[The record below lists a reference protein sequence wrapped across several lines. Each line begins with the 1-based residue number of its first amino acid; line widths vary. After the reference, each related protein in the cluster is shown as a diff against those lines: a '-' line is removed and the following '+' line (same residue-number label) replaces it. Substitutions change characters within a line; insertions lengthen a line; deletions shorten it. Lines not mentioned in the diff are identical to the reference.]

1 MTSLSAD
8 VRVSRGSFDLH
19 VEFSLA
25 ESRTLAIVGPNGAGK
40 SSLVGVLAGFV
51 EADEGRV
58 LVGDRVLTDTAAGID
73 VPMDKRRVG
82 VVFQDHLLFPHLTA
96 LQNVAFGPRSVGRAN
111 ATELAAAW
119 LDRLGI
125 ASLAAQRPRQLS
137 GGQAQR
143 VALARTLAA
152 DPDVLVLDEPFA
164 SLDVEVRVD
173 VRAEVARHLRGFSG
187 HTILV
192 SHDIQDVAALAD
204 EVLVIESGRVSQRG
218 TLAEIAA
225 TPATAYIRRL
235 LSGSGEA

>member
-1 MTSLSAD
+1 MTRLSAD
-8 VRVSRGSFDLH
+8 VRVARGSFDLD

-51 EADEGRV
+51 PADEGRV
-58 LVGDRVLTDTAAGID
+58 LVGDHVLTDTAAGID

-96 LQNVAFGPRSVGRAN
+96 LQNVAFGPRSSGRAN
-111 ATELAAAW
+111 AMNLASAW

-152 DPDVLVLDEPFA
+152 EPDVLVLDEPFA
-164 SLDVEVRVD
+164 SLDVEVRAG

-187 HTILV
+187 YTILV
-192 SHDIQDVAALAD
+192 SHDIHDVTALAD